1 MRHIVLFKFNEKK
14 SVEILSEDLVKIYDN
29 LRDKY
34 KVIKE
39 YDYKINVLEKDSNMD
54 LILFIDIEDKNKLD
68 DYLLHPEHLMLLDK
82 IKSEGIISKAVIDI
96 D

>member
-1 MRHIVLFKFNEKK
+1 MRHIVLFKFNNKK
-14 SVEILSEDLVKIYDN
+14 SVEILSKDLVRIYDN
-29 LRDKY
+29 LRDKH

-39 YDYKINVLEKDSNMD
+39 YDYKMNVLEKDANMD
-54 LILFIDIEDKNKLD
+54 LILFIDIEDKNKLN
-68 DYLLHPEHLMLLDK
+68 DYLLHPEHLTLLDK